1 METSVSAHAQS
12 EDPLVPP
19 ASMLFD
25 GTSSEEQFKTFGE
38 GFLQYVLVQRAHLAP
53 SASFLDI
60 GCGNGSVARALTR
73 FLSAEGRYEGL
84 DINGP
89 GIEWLQHR
97 YAQYRNFRFT
107 HANVYN
113 KAYNAGGTVQG
124 DDFRLPYDDASFDV
138 VLLKSVFTHM
148 LPQDVRRYTSEIA
161 RVLRP
166 GGRSVTTY
174 FLLNDE
180 SRRLLARG
188 RGTFS
193 LKFDWNNDPLC
204 RVESLELPESVTAHD
219 EQRIRQLYAEFGF
232 DLAEVSF
239 GNWCGRGSII
249 GFQDL
254 IVAVRELTS

>member
-1 METSVSAHAQS
+1 
-12 EDPLVPP
+12 
-19 ASMLFD
+19 MLFD
-25 GTSSEEQFKTFGE
+25 GTSSEEQFKAFGE
-38 GFLQYVLVQRAHLAP
+38 GFLQYVLVQRAHLTP

-60 GCGNGSVARALTR
+60 GCGNGSVARALTGY
-73 FLSAEGRYEGL
+73 LTPQGRYEGL

-89 GIEWLQHR
+89 GIEWLQQR
-97 YAQYRNFRFT
+97 YAPYQNFRFT

-166 GGRSVTTY
+166 GGRSVITY

-180 SRRLLARG
+180 SRRLLDQG

-193 LKFDWNNDPLC
+193 LKFEWNGDPLC
-204 RVESLELPESVTAHD
+204 RVESLEMPESVTAH
-219 EQRIRQLYAEFGF
+219 EESRIRGMYAASGF
-232 DLAEVSF
+232 DIAEISF
-239 GNWCGRGSII
+239 GSWCGRSTIV
-249 GFQDL
+249 GFQDVV
-254 IVAVRELTS
+254 VAIRAGA